1 MKKIILLMSFLPAF
15 CLAQHITCIYQLKH
29 KTNPHKPDLITE
41 NYYLDILEEGSA
53 FRSERER
60 ASDSLI
66 ERTGLGLGRSPVFN
80 SQLYTLK
87 NLKTRDVQK
96 IIFTN
101 FFNDKYSITIDEK
114 LEWKILP
121 DKKKIADLDCQKA
134 TVNYGG
140 RSWTAWFT
148 QSIPVP
154 EGPYVFNGL
163 PGMIVNISDNQ
174 SDYSFNLI
182 KTKELEKDNLFA
194 VKKAKAV
201 NWEVFQKIQSDYYTD
216 PFAEIKAMNMKVQAG
231 DEKGNL
237 IPTDLNKIAKQL
249 KKQIKENNNP
259 IELNHKVIYE

>member
-1 MKKIILLMSFLPAF
+1 MKKTFLLLSLITVFYR
-15 CLAQHITCIYQLKH
+15 AQQITCMYKLMYKA
-29 KTNPHKPDLITE
+29 NPDKPALTSE
-41 NYYLDILEEGSA
+41 NFYLDILGEESA

-66 ERTGLGLGRSPVFN
+66 QRTGLGLGRNPVFN

-87 NLKTRDVQK
+87 NLKTRDIQK

-121 DKKKIADLDCQKA
+121 DKQKVAGLDCQKA
-134 TVNYGG
+134 TVSYGG

-163 PGMIVNISDNQ
+163 PGMIVNISDNK

-182 KTKELEKDNLFA
+182 KMKEFEKDNLFA

-216 PFAEIKAMNMKVQAG
+216 PFAEIKARNMKVQAG

-237 IPTDLNKIAKQL
+237 IPTDLNKITKQL

-259 IELNHKVIYE
+259 IELNHRVNYD